1 MDNAD
6 FRRGYPTVH
15 RKFGEAEAVLA
26 GDMLLTLAF
35 EFVSSNKNFDSQN
48 ILAVI
53 KKISQYSSYRYLIT
67 GQYYDIWLQKGLLPK
82 TLQNIKI
89 TNFYKTAGLV
99 LLSVEIPIILLN
111 SPYWVKYNLVKY
123 GYFLGLLFQITDD
136 MLDNDG
142 LAEVLSLQE
151 LKNLA
156 KVNYE
161 KIVNL
166 PLNKDLKEIAKFVYT
181 REK

>member
-1 MDNAD
+1 
-6 FRRGYPTVH
+6 
-15 RKFGEAEAVLA
+15 
-26 GDMLLTLAF
+26 
-35 EFVSSNKNFDSQN
+35 
-48 ILAVI
+48 
-53 KKISQYSSYRYLIT
+53 KKMSQYSSYRYLIT

-89 TNFYKTAGLV
+89 TNFYKTSGLI
-99 LLSVEIPIILLN
+99 LLSLEIPIILLN
-111 SPYWVKYNLVKY
+111 PPYGIKYDLIKY

-136 MLDNDG
+136 ILDNDG
-142 LAEVLSLQE
+142 LAEVLSVQE

-166 PLNKDLKEIAKFVYT
+166 PLNQDLKEIAKFVYT